1 MKVGMRTKIIYNT
14 VSGVCC
20 MISVEEALEKVLSYV
35 EVLQPERKPIL
46 DCLGQVLA
54 EDVYSTIDIPPLDN
68 SAMDGYALRAEDTR
82 GAGESSPRYLAVA
95 AEIAAGSMP
104 TQKIKPGMA
113 IRIMTGAPLP
123 EGADAVVQFENTDE
137 LSRKSSRGDLSHI
150 GILCQAEKGLNVRCR
165 GEDIARASLI
175 LKRGRVLRPQ
185 EIGVLASLG
194 HSTALVIRRPVVAIL
209 STGDELISVD
219 QPLASGQIYDS
230 NTYTIAAEVS
240 RYGGIPKILG
250 IGRDSVQSLTE
261 KIAEGLAADMLI
273 TSGGVSKG
281 DYDIVKDVLAEHGE
295 IGFWTVCMKPGKPLA
310 FGIIKNVAGRKKK
323 KVPHLGLPGNPV
335 SSMITFE
342 QFARPAILKMLG
354 KKTLVKPIVRAIIE
368 DDIANTDGR
377 RLFARVMMTKRG
389 GRYHASL
396 TGPQGSGI
404 LTSLTKANGL
414 AVIPEGS
421 KGVRAGDMVEVQM
434 LDWGEEQGE
443 VKTLPIVSIV
453 GKSQSGKTALMQQ
466 LITEFKRRGYK
477 VAALKH
483 SRGGMEVDHPGKDS
497 WRFAQAG
504 SDAVCVSSPDKLAF
518 IKKLNHDLDI
528 EEILPILGSEFDL
541 VLVEGFRK
549 SKIPK
554 IEVHR
559 KELGDDL
566 LCSPEE
572 LSAIVT
578 DAPLDT
584 HVAQLPWDDTLA
596 IADFIEC
603 SFVLNRWS
611 NTFRSRRGK
620 KVR

>member
-1 MKVGMRTKIIYNT
+1 
-14 VSGVCC
+14 

-35 EVLQPERKPIL
+35 EVLEPERKPIL

-54 EDVYSTIDIPPLDN
+54 EDVYSAIDIPPLDN
-68 SAMDGYALRAEDTR
+68 SAMDGYALRAEDTH
-82 GAGESSPRYLAVA
+82 GASESSPRYLVVVG
-95 AEIAAGSMP
+95 EVAAGSMP
-104 TQKIKPGMA
+104 TKEVRPGTA

-123 EGADAVVQFENTDE
+123 EGADAVVRFEDTDE
-137 LSRKSSRGDLSHI
+137 VNRKSSRGDLSQI
-150 GILCQAEKGLNVRCR
+150 GILCQAKKGLNVRGR
-165 GEDIARASLI
+165 GEDIAKGNLI
-175 LKRGRVLRPQ
+175 LKKGKVLRPQ

-194 HSTALVIRRPVVAIL
+194 RSTALVIRRPIVAIL
-209 STGDELISVD
+209 ATGDELIGVD
-219 QPLASGQIYDS
+219 QPLAPGKIYDS

-261 KIAEGLAADMLI
+261 KIDEGLDADMLI

-295 IGFWTVCMKPGKPLA
+295 VGFWTVCMKPGKPLA
-310 FGIIKNVAGRKKK
+310 FGVIKKVEGGRKG

-342 QFARPAILKMLG
+342 QFARPAILKMMG
-354 KKTLVKPIVRAIIE
+354 KKILAKPAIRAIIE
-368 DDIANTDGR
+368 DDVVNTDGR
-377 RLFARVMMTKRG
+377 RLFARVSVTKRG
-389 GRYHASL
+389 GQYHASV

-404 LTSLTKANGL
+404 LTSMAKANGL
-414 AVIPEGS
+414 AVIPENS
-421 KGVRAGDMVEVQM
+421 KGAKAGDMVDVQM

-453 GKSQSGKTALMQQ
+453 GKSRSGKTVLMEQ
-466 LITEFKRRGYK
+466 LIAEFKRRGYK

-483 SRGGMEVDHPGKDS
+483 SRGRMEIDHPGKDS

-504 SDAVCVSSPDKLAF
+504 SDAVFVSSPGKLAF
-518 IKKLNHDLDI
+518 IKNMDHALNI
-528 EEILPILGSEFDL
+528 EEIMPIVGPEFDL

-549 SKIPK
+549 SKTPK

-578 DAPLDT
+578 DGSLDT
-584 HVAQLPWDDTLA
+584 DIAQLPWGDTVT
-596 IADFIEC
+596 IADFIEKN
-603 SFVLNRWS
+603 FVLKSQGNAVLAPVKEE
-611 NTFRSRRGK
+611 G
-620 KVR
+620 